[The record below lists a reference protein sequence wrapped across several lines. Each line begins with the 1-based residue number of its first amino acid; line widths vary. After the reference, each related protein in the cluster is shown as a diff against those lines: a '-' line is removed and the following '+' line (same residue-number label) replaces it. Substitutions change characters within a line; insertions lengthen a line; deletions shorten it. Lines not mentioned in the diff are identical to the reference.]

1 MMAEHRSVDTKSV
14 AWLNRECVWTS
25 IRHIRTIFVLV
36 LSVGLTMIPVS
47 ASADPPITAAAFT
60 PDGNGVVVGSQ
71 SGLRMLSW
79 PSLSATDS
87 LKTQLQNIHHVA
99 FSPNGQQLLI
109 SGGVPGESGT
119 IEILDWPDRV
129 LRSTISSHEDVIY
142 QASWS
147 PDGTTISTAGA
158 DGFCKVIDVVTGQ
171 VRSEFSGHSRPV
183 LTVEY
188 LDAEHC
194 LSGGVD
200 QTIRLWKVSDGR
212 LLRALNNHV
221 NTVNMLARQAPAAD
235 RSLDQIASISDDRT
249 IRIWQPRIG
258 RLVKFVRLSSE
269 PQCVVWSSDQK
280 SLYVATKASMIYII
294 DVATMKVIAEQLTT
308 LGVLHE
314 LLLDS
319 ERKLMLAAGEHG
331 FQKIEIAKIKV
342 VK

>member
-1 MMAEHRSVDTKSV
+1 M
-14 AWLNRECVWTS
+14 
-25 IRHIRTIFVLV
+25 
-36 LSVGLTMIPVS
+36 S
-47 ASADPPITAAAFT
+47 ASADPPITAAVFT
-60 PDGNGVVVGSQ
+60 PDGNGVIVGSQ
-71 SGLRMLSW
+71 SGLRLLSW

-109 SGGVPGESGT
+109 AGGVPGESGT

-147 PDGTTISTAGA
+147 PEGSTISTAGA
-158 DGFCKVIDVVTGQ
+158 DGFCKVIDVVTGR

-200 QTIRLWKVSDGR
+200 QTIRLWKVADGSS
-212 LLRALNNHV
+212 LRTLNNHV
-221 NTVNMLARQAPAAD
+221 NTVNLLARQTPASD
-235 RSLDQIASISDDRT
+235 RSFDQIASISDDRT

-258 RLVKFVRLSSE
+258 RLVKFVRLPSE
-269 PQCVVWSSDQK
+269 PQRVVWSADQK
-280 SLYVATKASMIYII
+280 SLHAATKASTIHTI
-294 DVATMKVIAEQLTT
+294 DVATMKVTAEQLTT
-308 LGVLHE
+308 VGFPHE

-319 ERKLMLAAGEHG
+319 ERKLLFVAGENDFQRIELARMSAAGSR
-331 FQKIEIAKIKV
+331 
-342 VK
+342 